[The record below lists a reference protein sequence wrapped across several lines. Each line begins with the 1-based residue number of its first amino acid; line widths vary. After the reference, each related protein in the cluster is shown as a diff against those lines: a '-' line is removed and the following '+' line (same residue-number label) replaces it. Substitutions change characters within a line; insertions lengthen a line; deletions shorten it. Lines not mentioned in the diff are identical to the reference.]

1 MADYNLKIEMT
12 PTDKYEK
19 AKKEMITACKS
30 FHELEPKQKEQL
42 VLELAGM
49 DALIALYSIMTR
61 TNNRGGSL

>member
-19 AKKEMITACKS
+19 AKKEMITAFKS
-30 FHELEPKQKEQL
+30 FHELDSKQKEQL

-49 DALIALYSIMTR
+49 DALAVLYNIMER
-61 TNNRGGSL
+61 TNSRGNSL